1 MASGTGSAGCTG
13 SALLPNITA
22 ELRNEFY
29 PLLSTLASCKSDISA
44 TYVLELFFTLARF
57 DAVLKAKER
66 QLFVSTAQQRI
77 TRLLQQLQ
85 KVHHMRQLLD
95 ENERFVGEL
104 AERCAALECLCAAR
118 DGDGDCHTNDGEGLG
133 DVDTRQTVP
142 TDQVQDDV
150 VIERVDGEETAHS
163 VSTTRAAGAAVA
175 RRHVLPSATYTGSTT
190 AGQEVRWF
198 SFDDNID
205 HIVGRTLTVQQSQR
219 KAGCDG
225 NVRSTSAA
233 TTEGGEVTTSPSTPS
248 SLRQRHLQPPP
259 PLQHQHS
266 GLRSTTRP
274 HHTGQAHSSAT
285 PSRARGTA
293 TTEQATGKAT
303 DEEVVRVSATSSI
316 FTGAAAPTDVTPAVY
331 SGVQHALQE
340 HFRNNIQHTLTGSA
354 LTAPSSLNELA
365 YQQLPQL
372 RGATTRPSSR
382 NREWVATTDGGVA
395 EADINST
402 QQQQS
407 LMLDPSLVSPGP
419 AMYLFSSPYVPSL
432 PHANTSTISVAAEA
446 SGAST
451 SNALS
456 IGAGGPFGPRM
467 ISGLSALCSPT
478 TQEPVDTA
486 RVWERVFWRF
496 LGGVTPTGDLA
507 VLLTLL
513 NRGHS
518 AQTQGAATPAAATGG
533 FGGGRQSSLGTGR
546 GGASG
551 KSGMANSAASAADAV
566 GASRKSQ
573 AASPHAP
580 QCGVQL
586 LMEELKRS
594 GTYSQ
599 LLPAAK
605 ASQMLSSSIAAGSG
619 TVGVAGLADETVGSS
634 SVTKGE
640 REMRVGEVEQQQ
652 QHAREARRSPEAPS
666 RVPAGGVPS
675 SSSRVN
681 NTSTVLLNLD
691 DFAREE
697 ELRLHRDFWTHI
709 PAILSALTEGVMYSG
724 SHSTVY
730 PDKESNNAPC
740 VAISGFGEM
749 AGLEACRGN
758 SVCCD
763 SVLLHG
769 ATNESGKRGDGELQD
784 LGVSAGSADAAGG
797 DEENVL
803 AALHLPTAEALQL
816 LPTFSPL
823 LRNYTGAV
831 KQLMRSAPE
840 YARSTQNQHARA
852 LAVVAAQQQPV
863 LLSPD
868 CNDATATEGECPLE
882 AKHSATATTVSTTSA
897 SVPLSNARV
906 GQTRTVPQSFSAAHM
921 QGLKDSHA
929 SPSGGDRR
937 PGGGGDAAAAATGCA
952 SNPKSP
958 APAEIAER
966 SLLTSGSCTEV
977 RAVDVV
983 VYALVTAIYVQ
994 CSMAVA
1000 MQQQQQQTC
1009 ADASGCAMEMPTST
1023 TVEAAAT
1030 EVGRKTNLSE
1040 GARTPSGRCSPQMNW
1055 QCPGASSGASFA
1067 ADGGTGTTSGNN
1079 YASML
1084 TEEDRAPDKSPVNA
1098 SLSYPGVGES
1108 SWWWNSSLSGGLR
1121 DGASGGVYSLSTSFA
1136 LPPNT
1141 LFHPHLHS
1149 LHPMVPRSGGA
1160 GAGGAKGQI
1169 GNGSFRGLRSPHPPQ
1184 AYVHHHQQQQQQSQ
1198 PLRNSSFDTAYSA
1211 TDVALSLLR
1220 MAHEMKSNGNGGG
1233 EREGR
1238 ANSAGSDGPAVAGF
1252 GREFSFSLH
1261 IPYEDAHSLEF
1272 TTQDIVACANSFS
1285 WVSLP
1290 SIMKAELQHLREQL
1304 RDARGAVQRMEGQ
1317 VRGEL
1322 ALLLFRLLSIVLD
1335 WLMPAVYVADP
1346 RVWLFY
1352 RKWCCDLYRVLCT
1365 DVVLLEEF
1373 RRLLNQSGVAVSGA
1387 AADASG
1393 LPRRRGES
1401 TREVHEANRAKT
1413 RSATS
1418 VPTLTPQRNP
1428 PLSPVTRMMQSPP
1441 QVQSPLPGA
1450 LAAVSAVAAASS
1462 DSHDTSTGCVARDG
1476 TMVFMGRAS
1485 RNPSVSCASP
1495 VADDASAATSASI
1508 EDVSSFVLPGSSLTV
1523 SVSYESPPLQPRVLS
1538 LLAQEEVDRRGEA
1551 LAGTASLR
1559 AAQALLSDGGTVVPL
1574 LCPFL
1579 ITRLVA
1585 ATLRGIDA
1593 DIAESLLWVVGQATA
1608 ADGGAGACL
1617 DSGMEDEASGTLVD
1631 ARRGRRG
1638 SSSAP
1643 QSRRASTVGTRG
1655 FRGDGKHRG
1664 TGGGGHADDV
1674 EGEGENAAHR
1684 RRRGYAARRTAS
1696 GHRLHSHHQRS
1707 CARHHRSSSA
1717 DARVG
1722 SGAASTAVSS
1732 HCAVDS
1738 EDDDGGYGDHW
1749 YGVLERR
1756 ERGRLLPASLQS
1768 RFTAK
1773 TPGSGATGDVA
1784 SPSPVFPHTTSRT
1797 PLSKLTSTGGS
1808 QHLPLPSQ
1816 PSEGPTLVHH
1826 HRFRYP
1832 SVHGF
1837 ADVAK
1842 LYLSTLDD
1850 AELFLSPHDPVYAS
1864 LVLSAADLHLHNLR
1878 DTATAASLVNA
1889 YLVDVGEEHIQGP
1902 VWGELPAVLIR
1913 DEGSGGIT
1921 SSLTV
1926 AGDSAGTP
1934 ASARPTPAGR
1944 GFSVTRARQGNT
1956 QGPTSTVTASSNAA
1970 GVAAGPAAAASSQA
1984 AAPPLQQQPYV
1995 PMVIPSWNNEH
2006 EKEEF
2011 LTALGL
2017 LRQMQAF
2024 LAAVQTKPKSDVL
2037 KS

>member
-1 MASGTGSAGCTG
+1 MASGTGSAGGIG

-77 TRLLQQLQ
+77 TQLLQQLQ
-85 KVHHMRQLLD
+85 KVHHTRQLLD

-104 AERCAALECLCAAR
+104 VERCAALEWLCAAR
-118 DGDGDCHTNDGEGLG
+118 DGDDDCRTSGGEGSG
-133 DVDTRQTVP
+133 DVGTSQTVP
-142 TDQVQDDV
+142 KAQVQDNV
-150 VIERVDGEETAHS
+150 VIERVDDEETAHS
-163 VSTTRAAGAAVA
+163 ASTTRAAGAAVA
-175 RRHVLPSATYTGSTT
+175 RRHVSPSATYTGSTT
-190 AGQEVRWF
+190 AGQKVRWF

-205 HIVGRTLTVQQSQR
+205 HIVGRALTVPQSQR
-219 KAGCDG
+219 KAGCSG
-225 NVRSTSAA
+225 NARSTSAA
-233 TTEGGEVTTSPSTPS
+233 TTEGGEVTTSPPTPS

-259 PLQHQHS
+259 PLERQHS
-266 GLRSTTRP
+266 GLRSTTPP
-274 HHTGQAHSSAT
+274 HHTGQTHSSAT
-285 PSRARGTA
+285 PSHARGTA
-293 TTEQATGKAT
+293 TTEQSTDKTT
-303 DEEVVRVSATSSI
+303 DEEVVRVSTTSSI
-316 FTGAAAPTDVTPAVY
+316 FTGAAAPTDVTPTVY
-331 SGVQHALQE
+331 SGVQYALQE
-340 HFRNNIQHTLTGSA
+340 HFRNNIQHTMTGSA
-354 LTAPSSLNELA
+354 LAAPNSLNELDH
-365 YQQLPQL
+365 QQLPKL

-382 NREWVATTDGGVA
+382 DREWVATTDSGVA
-395 EADINST
+395 EADVNST
-402 QQQQS
+402 QKQQS
-407 LMLDPSLVSPGP
+407 LMLDPSLVSPPGP
-419 AMYLFSSPYVPSL
+419 AMYLFRSPYVPSL
-432 PHANTSTISVAAEA
+432 PHANTSAIPVAAEA

-456 IGAGGPFGPRM
+456 IGAGGPLDPRM

-486 RVWERVFWRF
+486 RVCERVFWRF

-507 VLLTLL
+507 VLLALL

-518 AQTQGAATPAAATGG
+518 VQTQGAAAPAAATGG
-533 FGGGRQSSLGTGR
+533 FGGGRQSSLGAGR
-546 GGASG
+546 GGANG
-551 KSGMANSAASAADAV
+551 KSGMAKSAASAADAV
-566 GASRKSQ
+566 GASSKSQ
-573 AASPHAP
+573 VVSPHVP

-586 LMEELKRS
+586 LMEELERS

-605 ASQMLSSSIAAGSG
+605 ASQMLSSSSG
-619 TVGVAGLADETVGSS
+619 
-634 SVTKGE
+634 TKGE
-640 REMRVGEVEQQQ
+640 REVRVGEVQQ

-691 DFAREE
+691 DCAREE

-740 VAISGFGEM
+740 VASSGFGEM

-769 ATNESGKRGDGELQD
+769 ATNESEKRGDGELHD
-784 LGVSAGSADAAGG
+784 LGVSSGSADAVGG

-803 AALHLPTAEALQL
+803 DALHLPTAEALQL

-823 LRNYTGAV
+823 LRNYNGAV

-840 YARSTQNQHARA
+840 YARSIQAQHARA
-852 LAVVAAQQQPV
+852 LAVVAAAAARQQPV

-868 CNDATATEGECPLE
+868 CNDATATDGERPLE
-882 AKHSATATTVSTTSA
+882 VKHSTTATTVSTTSA
-897 SVPLSNARV
+897 SA
-906 GQTRTVPQSFSAAHM
+906 PQSFSATHM

-929 SPSGGDRR
+929 SPRGGDRR
-937 PGGGGDAAAAATGCA
+937 PGGGATAAATGCA

-994 CSMAVA
+994 CSMAVE
-1000 MQQQQQQTC
+1000 MQQQQQTC
-1009 ADASGCAMEMPTST
+1009 ADASGCAMEMATSA
-1023 TVEAAAT
+1023 TVETAAT
-1030 EVGRKTNLSE
+1030 AVGRKSSLSG
-1040 GARTPSGRCSPQMNW
+1040 GARTPSDRCSPQMSW
-1055 QCPGASSGASFA
+1055 QCPGASSGATFA
-1067 ADGGTGTTSGNN
+1067 ADGDTGTTSGNN

-1084 TEEDRAPDKSPVNA
+1084 TEEDRTLDKSPVNT
-1098 SLSYPGVGES
+1098 SVSYTGVGES
-1108 SWWWNSSLSGGLR
+1108 SWWQNSSLSGGLR
-1121 DGASGGVYSLSTSFA
+1121 DGASGGGYSLSRSFA
-1136 LPPNT
+1136 LPPST

-1160 GAGGAKGQI
+1160 GAVGAKGQI

-1184 AYVHHHQQQQQQSQ
+1184 AHVHHQQSQ
-1198 PLRNSSFDTAYSA
+1198 PLRNSSFDTPYPA

-1220 MAHEMKSNGNGGG
+1220 MAHEMKSNGSGGG
-1233 EREGR
+1233 EGEGR
-1238 ANSAGSDGPAVAGF
+1238 ASSTGSNGPAAAEF
-1252 GREFSFSLH
+1252 GREFAFSLH
-1261 IPYEDAHSLEF
+1261 IPCEGVHSIEF

-1290 SIMKAELQHLREQL
+1290 SIMKAELQHLQEQL
-1304 RDARGAVQRMEGQ
+1304 RDARRAVQRMEGQ

-1387 AADASG
+1387 AADTRG
-1393 LPRRRGES
+1393 LPRSRGES
-1401 TREVHEANRAKT
+1401 TRKVHGANRAKT

-1418 VPTLTPQRNP
+1418 VPTLTPQRDP
-1428 PLSPVTRMMQSPP
+1428 PLSPVSRVQSPP
-1441 QVQSPLPGA
+1441 QAQAPLPGA
-1450 LAAVSAVAAASS
+1450 LAAVCAVAAASS
-1462 DSHDTSTGCVARDG
+1462 DSHDASTGCAARDD
-1476 TMVFMGRAS
+1476 TIVFMGRAL

-1508 EDVSSFVLPGSSLTV
+1508 EDASSFVLPGCSLTV
-1523 SVSYESPPLQPRVLS
+1523 SVLYESPPLQPRVLS

-1559 AAQALLSDGGTVVPL
+1559 AAQALLSDGGTVVQL

-1593 DIAESLLWVVGQATA
+1593 DIVESLLWVVGQATA

-1617 DSGMEDEASGTLVD
+1617 DSGVEDEASGTLLD

-1655 FRGDGKHRG
+1655 FRGDEKHRG

-1674 EGEGENAAHR
+1674 EEEGENAAQR

-1696 GHRLHSHHQRS
+1696 GHRLHSHHQKS

-1722 SGAASTAVSS
+1722 GGAASTAVSN
-1732 HCAVDS
+1732 HCAVDT

-1756 ERGRLLPASLQS
+1756 ERGKLLPASLQS

-1773 TPGSGATGDVA
+1773 TPGSGATGGVA
-1784 SPSPVFPHTTSRT
+1784 SPSSVFPHTTSRT
-1797 PLSKLTSTGGS
+1797 PLSKLTSTCDS

-1816 PSEGPTLVHH
+1816 PSDGPTLVHH

-1832 SVHGF
+1832 SVHGY

-1864 LVLSAADLHLHNLR
+1864 LVLSAADLHLHNLC

-1889 YLVDVGEEHIQGP
+1889 YLVDVGEEYIQGP
-1902 VWGELPAVLIR
+1902 VWGELPAVLIG
-1913 DEGSGGIT
+1913 DEGSGSIT
-1921 SSLTV
+1921 SSLAV

-1934 ASARPTPAGR
+1934 ASARPTPGGR

-1956 QGPTSTVTASSNAA
+1956 QGPTSTATASSNAA
-1970 GVAAGPAAAASSQA
+1970 GVAAGPAAAPSSQA
-1984 AAPPLQQQPYV
+1984 AAPPLRQQPYV
-1995 PMVIPSWNNEH
+1995 PMVIPSWTNEH

-2011 LTALGL
+2011 LATLGL

-2024 LAAVQTKPKSDVL
+2024 LAAAQTKPKSDVL
-2037 KS
+2037 ES